1 MNDAILAFMHSLV
14 PALKAVDDEAINVW
28 IDLARLYVCE
38 SKFGADKDKAVGLYA
53 LHLMIA
59 DGAFKGENASM
70 EAYSRR
76 MASHSLSG
84 EFSITYDT
92 QSAASGDLSSSQ
104 FGRMY
109 KALLRKKGGG
119 FGLITSAGGGGCGC
133 R

>member
-1 MNDAILAFMHSLV
+1 MNDAILAFMRSLV
-14 PALKAVDDEAINVW
+14 PALKAAGDESINVW

-59 DGAFKGENASM
+59 DGAFKGENVSM

>member
-1 MNDAILAFMHSLV
+1 MNDAILAFMRSLV

-59 DGAFKGENASM
+59 DGAFKGENVSM

-109 KALLRKKGGG
+109 KALLRKKGGS

>member
-1 MNDAILAFMHSLV
+1 MNEQVIAFMRSLV
-14 PALKAVDDEAINVW
+14 PALSAVPDETIDVW
-28 IDLARLYVCE
+28 VDLARLYVCE
-38 SKFGADKDKAVGLYA
+38 SKFGSDSDRAVGLYA
-53 LHLMIA
+53 LHLMLS
-59 DGAFKGENASM
+59 DGAFKAAGESLDS
-70 EAYSRR
+70 YGKR
-76 MASHSLSG
+76 MAGYSLSG
-84 EFSITYDT
+84 EFSISYDT

>member
-1 MNDAILAFMHSLV
+1 MNDAILAFMRSLV

-59 DGAFKGENASM
+59 DGAFKGENVSM

-119 FGLITSAGGGGCGC
+119 FGLITSAGRGGCGC

>member
-1 MNDAILAFMHSLV
+1 MNDAILAFMRSLV
-14 PALKAVDDEAINVW
+14 PALKAVGDESINVW

-59 DGAFKGENASM
+59 DGAFKGENVSM

-109 KALLRKKGGG
+109 KTLLRKKGGG

>member
-1 MNDAILAFMHSLV
+1 MNDAILAFMRSLV

-59 DGAFKGENASM
+59 DGAFKGENVSM

-92 QSAASGDLSSSQ
+92 KSAASGDLSSSQ

>member
-1 MNDAILAFMHSLV
+1 MNEQVIAFMRSLV
-14 PALKAVDDEAINVW
+14 PALSAVPDETIDVW
-28 IDLARLYVCE
+28 VDLARLYVCE
-38 SKFGADKDKAVGLYA
+38 SKFGIDSDRAVGLYA
-53 LHLMIA
+53 LHLMLS
-59 DGAFKGENASM
+59 DGAFKASGESLDS
-70 EAYSRR
+70 YGKR
-76 MASHSLSG
+76 MASYSLSG
-84 EFSITYDT
+84 EFSISYDT

>member
-1 MNDAILAFMHSLV
+1 MNEQVIAFMRSLV
-14 PALKAVDDEAINVW
+14 PALSVAPDDAIDVW
-28 IDLARLYVCE
+28 VDLARLYVCE
-38 SKFGADKDKAVGLYA
+38 SKFGIDSDRAVGLYA
-53 LHLMIA
+53 LHLMLS
-59 DGAFKGENASM
+59 DGAFKASGESLDS
-70 EAYSRR
+70 YGKR
-76 MASHSLSG
+76 MASYSLSG
-84 EFSITYDT
+84 EFSISYDT

>member
-1 MNDAILAFMHSLV
+1 MNDAILAFMRSLV
-14 PALKAVDDEAINVW
+14 PSLKAVDDESINVW

-59 DGAFKGENASM
+59 DGAFKGQNVSL

-92 QSAASGDLSSSQ
+92 QSVASGDLSSSQ

>member
-1 MNDAILAFMHSLV
+1 MNDAILAFMRSLV
-14 PALKAVDDEAINVW
+14 PALKAVDDESINVW

-38 SKFGADKDKAVGLYA
+38 SKFGADKDKAMGLYA
-53 LHLMIA
+53 LHLMLA
-59 DGAFKGENASM
+59 DGAFKGQNVSL
-70 EAYSRR
+70 EAYGRR

-92 QSAASGDLSSSQ
+92 QSAASSDLSSSQ

-119 FGLITSAGGGGCGC
+119 FGFITSATGGGCGC

>member
-1 MNDAILAFMHSLV
+1 MNEKVIAFMRSLV
-14 PALKAVDDEAINVW
+14 PALSVVPDETIDAWV
-28 IDLARLYVCE
+28 DLARIYVCE
-38 SKFGADKDKAVGLYA
+38 SKFGIDSDRALGLYT
-53 LHLMIA
+53 LHLMLS
-59 DGAFKGENASM
+59 DGAFKAAGESLDS
-70 EAYSRR
+70 YGKR
-76 MASHSLSG
+76 MASYSLSG
-84 EFSITYDT
+84 EFSISYDT